1 MPSTERVSQG
11 EIATV
16 QDNEAADRREW
27 LLGLRARADEVR
39 KSAERMT
46 YPAARNTMLR
56 LADTFEKLAERL
68 EITPRPSA
76 QEE

>member
-1 MPSTERVSQG
+1 MPSTEQVSRHVTA
-11 EIATV
+11 IV

-27 LLGLRARADEVR
+27 LQGLRARADEVR
-39 KSAERMT
+39 KAAERMK

-68 EITPRPSA
+68 EIMPRRSA